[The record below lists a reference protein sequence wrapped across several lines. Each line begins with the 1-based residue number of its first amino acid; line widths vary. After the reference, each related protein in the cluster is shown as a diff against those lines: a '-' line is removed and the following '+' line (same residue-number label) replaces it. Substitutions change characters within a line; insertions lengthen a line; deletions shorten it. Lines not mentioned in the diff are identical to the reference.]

1 MRAFEGATP
10 SRTAIGG
17 TNDKA
22 RAVIGDKDKV
32 VGAKWDS
39 HPLTRGDSIF
49 ASPGWIVMGNVMSIV
64 EDKRM
69 TWVGERLSWCDR
81 ERLDVIAR
89 FTSEGASLM
98 RVHLKSWRRK

>member
-1 MRAFEGATP
+1 MFRKRLLLCPQGGSHPLIKLTVHADWWSGRGRSMRAFEGATP

-49 ASPGWIVMGNVMSIV
+49 ASPGWIVMGNVMSSVDV
-64 EDKRM
+64 E
-69 TWVGERLSWCDR
+69 
-81 ERLDVIAR
+81 
-89 FTSEGASLM
+89 
-98 RVHLKSWRRK
+98 